1 MTRTPGILLPKQA
14 RYQLRYTPIVIK
26 LWSCKWSNLW
36 SNTFLTA
43 IFCFP
48 NRPKSARLKGFR
60 RFSLSCGANTVYA
73 PKASALPTALHPEI
87 LIFYFLY
94 ACEFTR
100 MSPLRFP
107 QKHSRTACLGHFALL
122 LVSSPH
128 YARFIIHR
136 MRSQLRPLRNI
147 VALLAWSVSHCS
159 LFLHLI
165 MLASSSA
172 GCARNFV
179 QLRYTPIDIIFS
191 CVILAS
197 LHKRVRL
204 TFPYS
209 AY

>member
-1 MTRTPGILLPKQA
+1 MVKHIFD
-14 RYQLRYTPIVIK
+14 
-26 LWSCKWSNLW
+26 CF
-36 SNTFLTA
+36 FL
-43 IFCFP
+43 FP

-87 LIFYFLY
+87 YYIKFIY
-94 ACEFTR
+94 ACEFVR

-107 QKHSRTACLGHFALL
+107 QKHSRTAHLERFALL

-147 VALLAWSVSHCS
+147 VALLAWSASHCS

-165 MLASSSA
+165 MLASSST
-172 GCARNFV
+172 GRARNFA
-179 QLRYTPIDIIFS
+179 QLHYTPIDIIFN
-191 CVILAS
+191 CVMLVS
-197 LHKRVRL
+197 LL
-204 TFPYS
+204 I
-209 AY
+209 